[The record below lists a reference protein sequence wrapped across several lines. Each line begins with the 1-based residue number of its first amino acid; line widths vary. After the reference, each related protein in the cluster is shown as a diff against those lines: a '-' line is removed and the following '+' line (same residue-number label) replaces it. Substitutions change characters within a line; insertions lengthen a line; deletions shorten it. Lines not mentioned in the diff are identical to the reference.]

1 MLIENILYFYSVSV
15 SLQLYLL
22 SLQTALTSIQ
32 GELQQMRDSS
42 MHQKRRMNEML
53 FSLLTDLG
61 EVGTVVGG
69 TASDLSLKVRSV
81 ALYQEL

>member
-1 MLIENILYFYSVSV
+1 MICPFVSF
-15 SLQLYLL
+15 
-22 SLQTALTSIQ
+22 QTALTSMQ

-69 TASDLSLKVRSV
+69 TTSDLSLKVPHKCLWNTVKIRV
-81 ALYQEL
+81 I